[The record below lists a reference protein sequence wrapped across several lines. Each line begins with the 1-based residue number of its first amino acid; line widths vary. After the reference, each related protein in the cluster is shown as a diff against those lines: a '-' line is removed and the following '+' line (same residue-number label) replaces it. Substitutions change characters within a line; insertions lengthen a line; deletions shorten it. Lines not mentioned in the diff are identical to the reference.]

1 MTEEDR
7 VRVRHTDRWVGLL
20 VLVAVALFLAALLQR
35 GALREWFARDA
46 TLTVLLPEE
55 GVAGLAVGADA
66 EVMGIR
72 AGNVRDIMVEPNQR
86 IRAELRVE
94 EQAKVFIRSDSTAVI
109 RKRFGVAGAAYL
121 DIQRGT
127 GPPLNWDHAV
137 IEATSERAPTETV
150 GALLDEAQKRI
161 FPVLEQLERGIS
173 AFSATAQRLERGE
186 GTVGRLLADDTL
198 ARQAEEAGRQL
209 NEILVPLQSTVQE
222 VQRLVAT
229 ISGATN
235 GNGAAAAR
243 NGAGPPPGSLPS
255 ILRRTDQ
262 TLASLERASRDVARA
277 TPALPRA
284 ARNVEEGTDSLPA
297 LLVQTQE
304 TARSLETLMTQLR
317 GHWLLRGSTTA
328 PPTTTPREALRP
340 SAERV
345 RP

>member
-7 VRVRHTDRWVGLL
+7 VRIRHTNRWVGLL
-20 VLVAVALFLAALLQR
+20 VIAAVALFLAALIQR
-35 GALREWFARDA
+35 GALREWFSRDA

-55 GVAGLAVGADA
+55 GVAGLAVGTEA
-66 EVMGIR
+66 EVLGFR

-86 IRAELRVE
+86 IRAELRIE

-161 FPVLEQLERGIS
+161 FPVLEQLERGIT
-173 AFSATAQRLERGE
+173 AFSAAAQRLDRGE
-186 GTVGRLLADDTL
+186 GTVGRLLVDDTL
-198 ARQAEEAGRQL
+198 ARQAEDAGRQL
-209 NEILVPLQSTVQE
+209 NEILVPLQSSVQD

-229 ISGATN
+229 VSGATS
-235 GNGAAAAR
+235 GNGAAPAR
-243 NGAGPPPGSLPS
+243 NGAPPPGSLPS

-277 TPALPRA
+277 APALPRA

-304 TARSLETLMTQLR
+304 TARALETLMTQLR